1 MLKGGGN
8 NMKVKFKQGIDHN
21 QEFLF
26 PKKLSEFLPEDHLA
40 KTIKEIV
47 EQLNLS
53 NIEEKYSEIGQHAY
67 NPKIMVSLLFYGYA
81 KGIRSSRKISEE
93 CENRFDFIFLSD
105 GQRPSHD
112 RISDFRKENLEELKD
127 IFNIIVLTGA
137 NLGLAKIGNIN
148 ASIDGTKV
156 KANASPKLSKDEDGL
171 LNLLLKT
178 DEEINKM
185 LSEAEQVD
193 SEEDQRYG
201 KDKRGDELPKKL
213 KSKQSRKKAIEEAL
227 EKLKHQKEEAKNKI
241 IEEKKR
247 EPTESE
253 MKKINKMKINVTD
266 NDAKFMQ
273 ERKGVIKPNYNAQL
287 SIDEKEQFIL
297 ANDVVNECNDQH
309 QLVSMTQKTKENLGE
324 SPKKVNADN
333 GYYPE
338 LEKAVEKFPKTDFYV
353 DDKNRRKKDINLK
366 ELKEKYNKIQ
376 FKNLKKLLTKQGE
389 NQYKKRMYTVEP
401 PIGDLKYNLGYKDF
415 LLRGTDKARGEFN
428 LMCTAHN
435 LKKIHKKIS
444 VKKKKNLA
452 GALLKAQKKR
462 ELIRKTRRNEGKSW
476 IGGRKDSLNQL
487 PLIKNNFSVN
497 NSMRLF

>member
-1 MLKGGGN
+1 MLKGGDN
-8 NMKVKFKQGIDHN
+8 NMKIKFKQGINPN

-26 PKKLSEFLPEDHLA
+26 PKKLTEFLPEEHLA
-40 KTIKEIV
+40 KTIREIV
-47 EQLNLS
+47 NQLNLS
-53 NIEEKYSEIGQHAY
+53 NIERKYSEIGQHAY
-67 NPKIMVSLLFYGYA
+67 DPKIMVSLLFYGYA
-81 KGIRSSRKISEE
+81 RGIRSSRKISEG

-112 RISDFRKENLEELKD
+112 RISDFRKDNLKELKD
-127 IFNIIVLTGA
+127 IFKIIVLTGA

-148 ASIDGTKV
+148 TSIDGAKV

-171 LNLLLKT
+171 LRLLLKT

-201 KDKRGDELPKKL
+201 RDKRGDELPKKL

-227 EKLKHQKEEAKNKI
+227 EKLKHQKEEAKKKV

-273 ERKGVIKPNYNAQL
+273 ERNGVIKPNYNAQL
-287 SIDEKEQFIL
+287 SVDEKEQFIL

-309 QLVSMTQKTKENLGE
+309 QLVSMIQKTKESLGE
-324 SPKKVNADN
+324 NPKKVNADN

-338 LEKAVEKFPKTDFYV
+338 LEIATQRFPDVDFYV
-353 DDKNRRKKDINLK
+353 DDKNRRKENLNLK
-366 ELKEKYNKIQ
+366 ELKEKYSEIQ
-376 FKNLKKLLTKQGE
+376 YKNLKKLLSKRGE
-389 NQYKKRMYTVEP
+389 KQYKKRMHTVEP
-401 PIGDLKYNLGYKDF
+401 PIGNLKHNLGYRYF
-415 LLRGTDKARGEFN
+415 LLRGTDKAGGEFN

-444 VKKKKNLA
+444 RKKKMNLA
-452 GALLKAQKKR
+452 GALLKAQKTR
-462 ELIRKTRRNEGKSW
+462 EIRRKKWIDEGKN
-476 IGGRKDSLNQL
+476 KLNQ
-487 PLIKNNFSVN
+487 PSLIKNNFLFN

>member
-1 MLKGGGN
+1 MLKGGDK
-8 NMKVKFKQGIDHN
+8 NMKIKFKQGIDHN

-26 PKKLSEFLPEDHLA
+26 PKKLTEFLPEEHLA
-40 KTIKEIV
+40 KTIYEIV
-47 EQLNLS
+47 NQLNLS
-53 NIEEKYSEIGQHAY
+53 NIEEKYSEMGQHAY
-67 NPKIMVSLLFYGYA
+67 NPKMMVSLLFYGYA
-81 KGIRSSRKISEE
+81 KGIRSSRKISEG

-112 RISDFRKENLEELKD
+112 RISDFRKDNLEELKD
-127 IFNIIVLTGA
+127 IFKIIVLTGA
-137 NLGLAKIGNIN
+137 NLGLAKIGNIDT
-148 ASIDGTKV
+148 SIDGAKV

-193 SEEDQRYG
+193 NEEDQRYG
-201 KDKRGDELPKKL
+201 KDRRGDELPKKL
-213 KSKQSRKKAIEEAL
+213 KAKQSRKKAIEEAL
-227 EKLKHQKEEAKNKI
+227 EKLKHQKEEAKKKI
-241 IEEKKR
+241 IEEKER

-253 MKKINKMKINVTD
+253 MKKINKIKINVTD

-287 SIDEKEQFIL
+287 SVDEKEQFIL

-309 QLVSMTQKTKENLGE
+309 QLVSMTQQTKENLGE

-338 LEKAVEKFPKTDFYV
+338 LEKAVKKFPKVDFYV
-353 DDKNRRKKDINLK
+353 DDRNRRKKDVNLK
-366 ELKEKYNKIQ
+366 ELKKKYSKIQ
-376 FKNLKKLLTKQGE
+376 YKNLKKLLTKRGGE
-389 NQYKKRMYTVEP
+389 QYKKRMYTVEP
-401 PIGDLKYNLGYKDF
+401 PIGNLKHNLGYRDF
-415 LLRGTDKARGEFN
+415 LLRGTDKAAGEFN

-444 VKKKKNLA
+444 GKKKKNLA
-452 GALLKAQKKR
+452 GALQKVQKR
-462 ELIRKTRRNEGKSW
+462 RKNHQYSW
-476 IGGRKDSLNQL
+476 TNKEKMEINHLSLT
-487 PLIKNNFSVN
+487 KNNFFVN
-497 NSMRLF
+497 NPIRLF